1 MPLELSSYKSC
12 QEVDLDMENPC
23 WTYGKPMLDIWET
36 HAGHMGNPCWTWK
49 AAHAGWTW
57 KAAHAGWIWK
67 TAHAGW
73 IWKAAHAGWIWK
85 AAHAS
90 VKEQL
95 WQD

>member
-1 MPLELSSYKSC
+1 M
-12 QEVDLDMENPC
+12 
-23 WTYGKPMLDIWET
+23 IWKT
-36 HAGHMGNPCWTWK
+36 HVGHMGNPCWTWK

-57 KAAHAGWIWK
+57 KAARAGWIWK
-67 TAHAGW
+67 TAR
-73 IWKAAHAGWIWK
+73 AGWIWK